1 MTRERLMEKLQNY
14 KKALA
19 RLEEAIAEKEPNQY
33 VYDAVVKRFEFTY
46 ELAWRVLKAYL
57 EYAGIAD
64 LRFPREIFK
73 EAYAK
78 GLLPDGEVWL
88 EMWQDRNLSSH
99 PYSQERA
106 IEIYSWVREKY
117 LQEFVRL
124 AATVEGEMRK

>member
-1 MTRERLMEKLQNY
+1 MGGELL
-14 KKALA
+14 LA
-19 RLEEAIAEKEPNQY
+19 RN
-33 VYDAVVKRFEFTY
+33 
-46 ELAWRVLKAYL
+46 VL
-57 EYAGIAD
+57 
-64 LRFPREIFK
+64 K

-88 EMWQDRNLSSH
+88 EMLQERNLSSH

-106 IEIYSWVREKY
+106 IEIYSRVREKY